1 MGEIILTPRYGGEF
15 YAVYYNLVTKQFR
28 KIDIEGYKSP
38 GGVIVSWD
46 SVQKRGLSKIG
57 RLGARRKGSAASKPK
72 SGYLLGH
79 QLIARIMLLNGTE
92 PIFYRIISVVLKLT
106 GKYLGSVKK
115 TLFEK

>member
-1 MGEIILTPRYGGEF
+1 MRIDNDTDSYCFEL
-15 YAVYYNLVTKQFR
+15 KHQFLFVEYMLYSKTR
-28 KIDIEGYKSP
+28 APSH
-38 GGVIVSWD
+38 
-46 SVQKRGLSKIG
+46 KIG
-57 RLGARRKGSAASKPK
+57 RLGARRKGPAASKPK

-115 TLFEK
+115 PNLKNNVRNGS